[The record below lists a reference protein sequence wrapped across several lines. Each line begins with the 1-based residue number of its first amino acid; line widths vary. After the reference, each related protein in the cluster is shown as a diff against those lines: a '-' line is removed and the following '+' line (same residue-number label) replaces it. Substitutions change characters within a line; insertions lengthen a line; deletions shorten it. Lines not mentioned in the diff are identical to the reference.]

1 MAKQAADVIIVGG
14 GASGAGAAWRL
25 ARAGYRVQ
33 LFEQFG
39 VGHSEGSSH
48 GPSRMIR
55 LAYDRPEYVA
65 MGKAAYQFW
74 HDLEAESG
82 KTLVTMTGGL
92 DIGQPDAYHLPEVEE
107 TFAALG
113 MPYEKLD
120 KAQIEARF
128 PELNLPEGTV
138 GIYSPDYGIL
148 SAGTCVVTLIEQ
160 AQKAGAEIHDHEA
173 VLAVEPDATG
183 VTVRTA
189 QGEYRAR
196 SVILAAGSWVGALAA
211 SLGVELPLTVL
222 QEQLA
227 FFAVEDPAAH
237 APGTMPLII
246 HRYPGTTTIGS
257 YFPIHD
263 HTGIKM
269 MIDRVGEAVDP
280 ASEDR
285 AIDEQ
290 RLEDLRAYATSMIR
304 GCTGEVLETTSC
316 RYTMTADEDFII
328 ELHPDFPHVVIASAC
343 SGHAF
348 KFAPV
353 IGQILADL
361 ALTGE
366 TEYPIEL
373 FRLDRP
379 SLAVPWNREIPVAHS
394 PV

>member
-14 GASGAGAAWRL
+14 GAMGAGAAWRL
-25 ARAGYRVQ
+25 ARAGFRVQ

-39 VGHSEGSSH
+39 VGHELGSSH

-55 LAYDRPEYVA
+55 LAYDKPEYVEL
-65 MGKAAYQFW
+65 GQAAYQFW

-82 KTLVTMTGGL
+82 ESLLHMTGGL
-92 DIGQPDAYHLPEVEE
+92 DIGTPDAHHLPEVEA
-107 TFAALG
+107 TFTALG
-113 MPYEKLD
+113 MPYEKLYR
-120 KAQIEARF
+120 AQLEARF
-128 PELNLPEGTV
+128 PELNLPEGTI

-148 SAGTCVVTLIEQ
+148 SASKCVVTLARQ
-160 AQKAGAEIHDHEA
+160 AERAGAEIHPNETVRD
-173 VLAVEPDATG
+173 VLPDGDG
-183 VTVRTA
+183 VTVRTDA
-189 QGEYRAR
+189 GEYRAR
-196 SVILAAGSWVGALAA
+196 SVILTAGSWTKPLVE
-211 SLGVELPLTVL
+211 SLGIDLPLTIL

-237 APGTMPLII
+237 EPGTMPLII
-246 HRYPGTTTIGS
+246 HRFPGAWSIGS

-263 HTGIKM
+263 HPGIKM
-269 MIDRVGEAVDP
+269 MIDRVGPEVDP
-280 ASEDR
+280 ASGDR
-285 AIDEQ
+285 SIDEA
-290 RLEDLRAYATSMIR
+290 RLEELRQYAMSMIR

-328 ELHPDFPHVVIASAC
+328 DLHPEHPNVVIASCC

-353 IGQILADL
+353 VGQILADL

-366 TEYPIEL
+366 TDYPTAL

-379 SLAVPWNREIPVAHS
+379 ALRERWSREVAVAHG
-394 PV
+394 

>member
-1 MAKQAADVIIVGG
+1 MANQAADVIIVGG
-14 GASGAGAAWRL
+14 GAMGAGAAWRL
-25 ARAGYRVQ
+25 ARAGFRVQ

-39 VGHSEGSSH
+39 VGHTLGSSH

-55 LAYDRPEYVA
+55 LAYDKPEYVTL
-65 MGKAAYQFW
+65 GKAAYEFW

-82 KTLVTMTGGL
+82 ESLLRMTGGL
-92 DIGQPDAYHLPEVEE
+92 DIGTPDAHHLPEVEA
-107 TFAALG
+107 TFIALG

-128 PELNLPEGTV
+128 PQLNLPEGTI
-138 GIYSPDYGIL
+138 GIYSPDYGML
-148 SAGTCVVTLIEQ
+148 SASKCVMTLVRQ
-160 AQKAGAEIHDHEA
+160 AERAGAEIHASEK
-173 VLAVEPDATG
+173 VLEVLPDADG
-183 VTVRTA
+183 VTVRTEA
-189 QGEYRAR
+189 GEYRAR
-196 SVILAAGSWVGALAA
+196 SVIVAAGSWTNQLLA
-211 SLGVELPLTVL
+211 SLGVEFPVTVL

-237 APGTMPLII
+237 EPGTMPLII
-246 HRYPGTTTIGS
+246 HRFPGTWTIGS

-263 HTGIKM
+263 HAGIKM
-269 MIDRVGEAVDP
+269 MIDRVGPEVDP

-285 AIDEQ
+285 SIDEA
-290 RLEDLRAYATSMIR
+290 RLEELRQYAMSMIR

-328 ELHPDFPHVVIASAC
+328 ELHSDYPQVVMASCC

-353 IGQILADL
+353 VGQILADL

-366 TEYPIEL
+366 TEYPTDL

-379 SLAVPWNREIPVAHS
+379 ALKIPWSREVAVAHTQ
-394 PV
+394 